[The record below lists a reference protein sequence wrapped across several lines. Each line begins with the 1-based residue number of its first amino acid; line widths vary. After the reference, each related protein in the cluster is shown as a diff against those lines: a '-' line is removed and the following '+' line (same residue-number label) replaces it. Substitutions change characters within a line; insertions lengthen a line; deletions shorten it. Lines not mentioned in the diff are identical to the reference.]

1 MKRFALSPRLVARL
15 IARPVHSAL
24 HSAFSFGM
32 LLMALPAMALDSA
45 AGSAAA
51 APAAV
56 AKAANPIHT
65 IASVPPPST
74 GSSSMS
80 MLFGLSLV
88 LGLIVCVAW
97 LLKRS
102 GLAPAMPASAAAK
115 VVGGVSVG
123 SRERIVVVEVGDQW
137 IVVGV
142 APGRVNALTTM
153 PKRESVP
160 AASAPA
166 VKNFSS
172 WMKQTIE
179 KRNGPR

>member
-1 MKRFALSPRLVARL
+1 MKRFVLSPRLVARL
-15 IARPVHSAL
+15 IVRPVHSVL
-24 HSAFSFGM
+24 HSALSFGA
-32 LLMALPAMALDSA
+32 LLMALPAMALDSVADTA
-45 AGSAAA
+45 AG

-56 AKAANPIHT
+56 VKAVSPIHT

-74 GSSSMS
+74 SSSSMS

-88 LGLIVCVAW
+88 LGVIVCVAW
-97 LLKRS
+97 LLKRT
-102 GLAPAMPASAAAK
+102 GLAPAMQASAAAK

-123 SRERIVVVEVGDQW
+123 SRERVVVVEVGDQW

-160 AASAPA
+160 DASAPA
-166 VKNFSS
+166 AKNFAS

>member
-1 MKRFALSPRLVARL
+1 MQAVFSVAAL
-15 IARPVHSAL
+15 IA
-24 HSAFSFGM
+24 
-32 LLMALPAMALDSA
+32 ALPAQALDNA
-45 AGSAAA
+45 AGTAAG
-51 APAAV
+51 APAA
-56 AKAANPIHT
+56 AKTVNTIHT
-65 IASVPPPST
+65 IATTVAPPST
-74 GSSSMS
+74 SSSSMS
-80 MLFGLSLV
+80 MLFGLALV
-88 LGLIVCVAW
+88 LGLIICAAW

-102 GLAPAMPASAAAK
+102 GLAPAMQASAAAK

-166 VKNFSS
+166 AKNFAS

>member
-1 MKRFALSPRLVARL
+1 MKRFTLSPRPVARV
-15 IARPVHSAL
+15 IAQSAL
-24 HSAFSFGM
+24 HSAFLIGAI
-32 LLMALPAMALDSA
+32 LTALPAMALDSTA
-45 AGSAAA
+45 LAPEPAAA
-51 APAAV
+51 A
-56 AKAANPIHT
+56 AKAVNPIHT
-65 IASVPPPST
+65 IASASVPPPST
-74 GSSSMS
+74 ASSSMS
-80 MLFGLSLV
+80 MLFGLALV
-88 LGLIVCVAW
+88 LGLIICAAW

-102 GLAPAMPASAAAK
+102 GLAPTMQASAAAK

-160 AASAPA
+160 DAGAPA
-166 VKNFSS
+166 AKNFAS

>member
-1 MKRFALSPRLVARL
+1 MKRFALSPRSMAQL
-15 IARPVHSAL
+15 IARLGAPLFARLMQSV
-24 HSAFSFGM
+24 FSIAASM
-32 LLMALPAMALDSA
+32 VALPAMALDSA
-45 AGSAAA
+45 AG
-51 APAAV
+51 APAA
-56 AKAANPIHT
+56 AKAVNPIHT

-74 GSSSMS
+74 SSSSMS
-80 MLFGLSLV
+80 MLFGLALV
-88 LGLIVCVAW
+88 LGLIICAAW

-160 AASAPA
+160 ATGAPA
-166 VKNFSS
+166 AKNFSS

>member
-1 MKRFALSPRLVARL
+1 MQSVLRSALSFGA
-15 IARPVHSAL
+15 IAI
-24 HSAFSFGM
+24 
-32 LLMALPAMALDSA
+32 ALPAMALDSA
-45 AGSAAA
+45 AGTAAN

-56 AKAANPIHT
+56 AKAVNPIHT
-65 IASVPPPST
+65 IASAPPPST
-74 GSSSMS
+74 SSSSMS
-80 MLFGLSLV
+80 MLFGLALV
-88 LGLIVCVAW
+88 LGLIICAAW
-97 LLKRS
+97 LLKRT
-102 GLAPAMPASAAAK
+102 GLAPAMQASAAAK

-166 VKNFSS
+166 AKNFSS